1 MVLVVAVV
9 AFSLL
14 RSSPQRQRRVLL
26 DPQFT
31 VKMYGRLVQ
40 WAQRFRLPLLSSQTP
55 NEQAALL
62 IRAVPEGRPAI
73 QSITE
78 LYMQDLYSPTGPDD
92 RTSQDAVSA
101 WGDLQPLLRRAWLRS
116 RLQRIGAHRPR
127 FKRRRSTPPSDG
139 SED

>member
-1 MVLVVAVV
+1 MLFVVALV
-9 AFSLL
+9 AFFLL
-14 RSSPQRQRRVLL
+14 RSTPQRQRRVLL

-73 QSITE
+73 ESIAE

-101 WGDLQPLLRRAWLRS
+101 WGELQPLLRRAWLRS
-116 RLQRIGAHRPR
+116 RMQRIGAKRPR
-127 FKRRRSTPPSDG
+127 FKRRFSTPPTEPSD
-139 SED
+139 D

>member
-1 MVLVVAVV
+1 
-9 AFSLL
+9 
-14 RSSPQRQRRVLL
+14 
-26 DPQFT
+26 
-31 VKMYGRLVQ
+31 MYGRLVQ

-78 LYMQDLYSPTGPDD
+78 LYMQDLYSSTGPDE

-101 WGDLQPLLRRAWLRS
+101 WGALQPLLRRAWLRS
-116 RLQRIGAHRPR
+116 RLRRISGKRPLL
-127 FKRRRSTPPSDG
+127 KRRSSAPPSG
-139 SED
+139 PSED